1 MRQCFNQVLLRTLFF
16 GAATLLVVAG
26 SPAVSL
32 AASIDVT
39 WTAPGDDG
47 NVGTASQYDIRYSE
61 SPITVGN
68 WDQATTVAGEPS
80 PQVAGTTE
88 TYAIAGLLDNTTYY
102 VAIKAADEAN
112 NWSPLSNVAQVST
125 GDSTAPAAIADLSA
139 TTP

>member
-1 MRQCFNQVLLRTLFF
+1 MV
-16 GAATLLVVAG
+16 LVVAG
-26 SPAVSL
+26 APAVSL
-32 AASIDVT
+32 AAPIDVT

-47 NVGTASQYDIRYSE
+47 NVGTANQYDIRYSE
-61 SPITVGN
+61 SPITVSN

-80 PQVAGTTE
+80 PQVAGSTE
-88 TYAIAGLLDNTTYY
+88 TYTIAGLLDNTTYY

>member
-1 MRQCFNQVLLRTLFF
+1 MRPRFNHVVSRSLIF
-16 GAATLLVVAG
+16 GAAILLVVAG
-26 SPAVSL
+26 VPAASF

-47 NVGTASQYDIRYSE
+47 DVGTADQYDIRYSE

-68 WDQATTVAGEPS
+68 WDQATAVTGEPS

-88 TYAIAGLLDNTTYY
+88 TFTITGLLDNTTYY
-102 VAIKAADEAN
+102 VAIKAADEAS

-125 GDSTAPAAIADLSA
+125 GDATAPAAIADLSA